1 MLSLCGGVFISF
13 RIVFWKEIIE
23 RVIEFEYYELGIDLG
38 S

>member
-13 RIVFWKEIIE
+13 RIVFWEEITG
-23 RVIEFEYYELGIDLG
+23 RVFRFEYYELGIDLG